1 MTEAKHITGPAPY
14 ASSADFRRIF
24 DEDMNGLY
32 LLSFLLTADHE
43 KAEQCFVSGLE
54 DAVDGN
60 PVFKEWAR
68 SWARR
73 AIIRNA
79 VREISPRPTE
89 GNSGSSFVSVNGD
102 DKTEAVEG
110 QAEIAAVLALE
121 PFERFVYV
129 MTVLE
134 RYSDHECSVLL
145 SCARRDVLAARTRAL
160 QQTGSAMEMHC
171 KQLPNASTENPAL
184 HGRRHSSLL
193 ELLVAPRLVTSA

>member
-1 MTEAKHITGPAPY
+1 MTEAKHNTRPTRY

-79 VREISPRPTE
+79 VRVINPRPVE
-89 GNSGSSFVSVNGD
+89 GSSGSSFASVNGD
-102 DKTEAVEG
+102 DKTSPVEE
-110 QAEIAAVLALE
+110 QVEIAAVLALE

-160 QQTGSAMEMHC
+160 QQTGSVLEMHY
-171 KQLPNASTENPAL
+171 KQLPNAGTENPAL
-184 HGRRHSSLL
+184 HERRHSSRL
-193 ELLVAPRLVTSA
+193 ELLVAPGLVTSA